1 MALPP
6 LVHIAVGLLP
16 VKEVRP
22 DTVITAADVADAP
35 VNPTVMVQAVET
47 TLFANE
53 TEAEDKA
60 PANMAGTATPVTVSR
75 GAKPLPAPKVDIV
88 EVVAAAAALGVVR
101 PETKHLTAAFKA
113 RAVPS
118 LIFK

>member
-1 MALPP
+1 
-6 LVHIAVGLLP
+6 VHVAVGLLA
-16 VKEVRP
+16 VKEVKP

-35 VNPTVMVQAVET
+35 VNPRVMVEAVET

-60 PANMAGTATPVTVSR
+60 PANIAGTATPLKVST

-88 EVVAAAAALGVVR
+88 VVVVVVVVER
-101 PETKHLTAAFKA
+101 LKVRKM
-113 RAVPS
+113 S
-118 LIFK
+118 